1 MPSPLAGARAEK
13 GRLGRCAGGLVP
25 ARLAGQSC
33 VQHTM
38 AGLLGCGDPPRLPS
52 CAPSEARPI
61 LPRNA
66 ERAFRCSVCRALFS
80 VPPPQPR
87 SAALA
92 AQALRGIGG
101 ALCITLLAFGLS
113 GGPSLLAVSAMCGS
127 ALPFEC
133 FLFDQLS
140 VVGTGKRAGPVLRPV
155 LPTLSAG
162 CRYTAPAGPPWPHLA
177 LLVLL
182 LLASRSHWLPG
193 MALLLVCGGLAAMHA
208 RGLRLVLR
216 LDGGGRVGL
225 ALIRRGA
232 PVPGIRPGEGGLCAC
247 LFVRCGCLFFFFLW
261 CCGMCRCG
269 LSEKRLHSG
278 QGAQLSRLTP
288 SSCAPPAGGTPLQS
302 QPARAAQPRGP
313 AMSPPPLRGHG
324 RYRLPV
330 CPPPRLTVRRRRR
343 SPPSCR
349 RAAGGCRGA
358 GPLDVPAQRGAAHAA
373 WQVREFARRRHA
385 ELGPL
390 SACLPAGVI
399 ALC

>member
-1 MPSPLAGARAEK
+1 
-13 GRLGRCAGGLVP
+13 
-25 ARLAGQSC
+25 
-33 VQHTM
+33 M

-247 LFVRCGCLFFFFLW
+247 LFVRCGCLFFFF
-261 CCGMCRCG
+261 CGAVGCVGVGCQRSACTLAKARSSAASHPAAVLLLPAEHPCKASPQERRSRVGLRCHRRRCG
-269 LSEKRLHSG
+269 ATEGIAFLS
-278 QGAQLSRLTP
+278 
-288 SSCAPPAGGTPLQS
+288 
-302 QPARAAQPRGP
+302 
-313 AMSPPPLRGHG
+313 
-324 RYRLPV
+324 
-330 CPPPRLTVRRRRR
+330 
-343 SPPSCR
+343 
-349 RAAGGCRGA
+349 
-358 GPLDVPAQRGAAHAA
+358 
-373 WQVREFARRRHA
+373 ARRP
-385 ELGPL
+385 G
-390 SACLPAGVI
+390 
-399 ALC
+399 